1 MTWHP
6 DVPELNIPKP
16 EAIKLLEGLGDDVLN
31 AMDNEEIRRRMEDA
45 ANQLAHSYAKKPNA
59 DYEGCVDLISMALSV
74 TGNAMGGRVGALFV
88 GQSSE
93 AAEKASRLEF
103 PDSFTGDL

>member
-1 MTWHP
+1 MPWHP

-16 EAIKLLEGLGDDVLN
+16 KAIKWLEELGDDVLH
-31 AMDNEEIRRRMEDA
+31 AMDTVEINRRIDDA
-45 ANQLAHSYAKKPNA
+45 AGQIAQEYAKKPGA

-88 GQSSE
+88 GRCDE
-93 AAEKASRLEF
+93 AAEKAARLVY
-103 PDSFTGDL
+103 PDPFMGDL